1 MSIDD
6 IRSSSCGREEPAEQL
21 AVEHPLLNAESIQ
34 TSLTPADRKAALFQA
49 SASLPRLQTFEE
61 LGLPAAFQ
69 KAVEEELS
77 RDEKLV
83 WLGRPSRNGTVPPP
97 KTALM
102 VIGGVLLSL
111 AVLLPLVIKGL
122 SFIFPVFLLILGLFF
137 VFAPKLFSGANVY
150 PACYVVTNRRALL
163 FEKGL
168 LGLDPASIRS
178 FKDLTGIRCKSYLPH
193 QLLGM
198 ERRNN
203 ERVPGAGDLIF
214 EYIFA
219 IGKACTAFPGT
230 TGTMQRTDTPQRIP
244 RGFFY
249 LDQVAE
255 VENIIRTTLLAS
267 LEKSLDQGARVP
279 APATGPVREENS
291 SPTTAT
297 CVCGAAI
304 QTSGDRAGQSVQ
316 CPQCGSTLQA
326 PSRTAAQP
334 AADAETYREDGQ
346 VPADLKERIHAELGT
361 NEHLVWIA
369 QPVSA
374 LVFRRSLGYLIGGGV
389 AGLLALFLLLG
400 GLVNKSVAVATAAK
414 KGVAAP
420 QAKPPTA
427 NPIGNPLGMI
437 LLAGS
442 VGCMSVSLYRWK
454 VAQRSCYALTNRRA
468 LVFRQG
474 LFGPTRESYSPLEV
488 AQMRRSDSLLFAG
501 GGDLIFHTVTTI
513 RTSYGGRGGPS
524 RSVST
529 KHYGFL
535 AIAHVPEI
543 EKLVRETLIDP
554 FVDKL
559 QMANSW

>member
-6 IRSSSCGREEPAEQL
+6 VRSGSCGREEPAEQL
-21 AVEHPLLNAESIQ
+21 AVENPPPSPASIQ
-34 TSLTPADRKAALFQA
+34 QSLALAHQKPAVFQV

-61 LGLPAAFQ
+61 LSLPAAFQ

-97 KTALM
+97 KTAM
-102 VIGGVLLSL
+102 RVVGGVLLGL
-111 AVLLPLVIKGL
+111 AVLLPLLFKGM
-122 SFIFPVFLLILGLFF
+122 SFIFPVALVLFGLFF
-137 VFAPKLFSGANVY
+137 LLVPMLFTGANVY
-150 PACYVVTNRRALL
+150 PACYFVTNRRAIL

-168 LGLDPASIRS
+168 LGLDPANIRS
-178 FKDLTGIRCKSYLPH
+178 LKDITGIRCKSYHPH
-193 QLLGM
+193 ELLGM

-203 ERVPGAGDLIF
+203 ERVPGTGDLIF

-219 IGKACTAFPGT
+219 IGRACTAFPGT
-230 TGTMQRTDTPQRIP
+230 TGTVQRTDTPQRIP

-249 LDQVAE
+249 LDQAAE
-255 VENIIRTTLLAS
+255 VENLIRTTLLAS
-267 LEKSLDQGARVP
+267 LENSLNQGARAP
-279 APATGPVREENS
+279 APAIGPVRAERP

-297 CVCGAAI
+297 CACGAAI
-304 QTSGDRAGQSVQ
+304 QASGDLAGQSVQ
-316 CPQCGSTLQA
+316 CPQCGSTLRA
-326 PSRTAAQP
+326 PSRTAAQT
-334 AADAETYREDGQ
+334 AAGAEAYQEDGR
-346 VPADLKERIHAELGT
+346 VPADLKEKMLAELGT

-389 AGLLALFLLLG
+389 GAALGLLLLLG
-400 GLVNKSVAVATAAK
+400 GLVSKSAATAPVAK

-420 QAKPPTA
+420 KATPQTTA
-427 NPIGNPLGMI
+427 PITNPLGMI

-442 VGCMSVSLYRWK
+442 VGCMAVSLYRWK
-454 VAQRSCYALTNRRA
+454 MAQRSCYALTNRRA

-474 LFGPTRESYSPLEV
+474 LFGPNRESYSPLEV
-488 AQMRRSDSLLFAG
+488 ARMRRSDSLLFAT
-501 GGDLIFHTVTTI
+501 GGDLIFRTVTI
-513 RTSYGGRGGPS
+513 IKTSYGGGGGF
-524 RSVST
+524 RQRVSQ

-535 AIAHVPEI
+535 AIARVQEV

-554 FVDKL
+554 FVDKR